1 MVSFVIMLLIW
12 GGNQALTIYLSFL
25 IVLPLIYTNT
35 LAGFL
40 NVDPEM
46 LEMVE
51 TFRLSRWKKFLYI
64 YRPSFM
70 PFLTS
75 SCRVALVCEGKVD
88 EKQLAEELSQ
98 ILPPNSLHQPISQLS
113 SGMIVLNKP
122 FTGLDQNTRL
132 ELRRGRGL
140 RRAAQLGG
148 DPAPHADARAVSSGG
163 AHP

>member
-1 MVSFVIMLLIW
+1 MVSFVITLLIW
-12 GGNQALTIYLSFL
+12 VGNQALTIYLSFL
-25 IVLPLIYTNT
+25 IVLPLIYANT

-46 LEMVE
+46 LEMAE

-70 PFLTS
+70 PFLIS

-140 RRAAQLGG
+140 LRAAQLGG

>member
-1 MVSFVIMLLIW
+1 
-12 GGNQALTIYLSFL
+12 
-25 IVLPLIYTNT
+25 
-35 LAGFL
+35 
-40 NVDPEM
+40 
-46 LEMVE
+46 
-51 TFRLSRWKKFLYI
+51 
-64 YRPSFM
+64 M
-70 PFLTS
+70 PFLIS

-88 EKQLAEELSQ
+88 KKQLAEELSQ

-113 SGMIVLNKP
+113 GGMKHRVALARAMHYPCRMIVLDEP

-148 DPAPHADARAVSSGG
+148 DPDPHADARAVSSGG

>member
-12 GGNQALTIYLSFL
+12 VCNQALTIYLSFL

-46 LEMVE
+46 LEMAE

-70 PFLTS
+70 PFLIS
-75 SCRVALVCEGKVD
+75 LCRVALVCEGKVD
-88 EKQLAEELSQ
+88 EKQLAEELSL

-113 SGMIVLNKP
+113 GGM
-122 FTGLDQNTRL
+122 
-132 ELRRGRGL
+132 
-140 RRAAQLGG
+140 
-148 DPAPHADARAVSSGG
+148 
-163 AHP
+163 